1 MKRVILRCA
10 VLALSLAAVPV
21 AAQTRAWTSVGST
34 GTIDRA
40 SLGLYAT
47 SNATLGFV
55 AGPVGTVVARYNV
68 TNAFGGGFTDT
79 PPWNIFEM
87 TYFDNSPS
95 SVVTATLVQVDRC
108 TGAIT
113 VVCGITSSDA
123 AANTCARCTFPTG
136 TINFAA
142 SNYVI
147 EVKVNRTT
155 NVVNPQLVA
164 LRIF

>member
-1 MKRVILRCA
+1 MKRAILRCA
-10 VLALSLAAVPV
+10 VFALSLATVPL
-21 AAQTRAWTSVGST
+21 AAQTQGWTSVGSA

-47 SNATLGFV
+47 NTASLGFQP
-55 AGPVGTVVARYNV
+55 APTGTVVARYNV

-95 SVVTATLVQVDRC
+95 SVVSATLLEVDRC

-113 VVCGITSSDA
+113 VVCGMNSSDA
-123 AANTCARCTFPTG
+123 AGNTCTRCTFATG
-136 TINFAA
+136 SINFAT
-142 SNYVI
+142 SHYVV
-147 EVKVNRTT
+147 EVKVNRTLNT
-155 NVVNPQLVA
+155 VNPQLIA

>member
-1 MKRVILRCA
+1 MKRATLCCA
-10 VLALSLAAVPV
+10 ICALFLAAVPL
-21 AAQTRAWTSVGST
+21 AAQTQAWTSVGSD

-47 SNATLGFV
+47 STAALGFQP
-55 AGPVGTVVARYNV
+55 APTGSVVARYNV

-95 SVVTATLVQVDRC
+95 SLVSATLFEVDRC

-113 VVCGITSSDA
+113 VVCSMNSVDA
-123 AANTCARCTFPTG
+123 AGNTCTRCTFATG
-136 TINFAA
+136 AINFAT
-142 SNYVI
+142 SHYVV
-147 EVKVNRTT
+147 EVKVSRSLNT
-155 NVVNPQLVA
+155 VNPQLIA

>member
-1 MKRVILRCA
+1 MKRAILRCA
-10 VLALSLAAVPV
+10 VLALFLAAVPV
-21 AAQTRAWTSVGST
+21 AAQTQAWTSVGST

-47 SNATLGFV
+47 SIASLGFQP
-55 AGPVGTVVARYNV
+55 GPTGTVVARYNV

-95 SVVTATLVQVDRC
+95 SVVTATLVEVDRC
-108 TGAIT
+108 TGAVT
-113 VVCGITSSDA
+113 VVCGINSSDA
-123 AANTCARCTFPTG
+123 AANTCVRCTFPTG
-136 TINFAA
+136 TINFAT
-142 SNYVI
+142 SNYVV
-147 EVKVNRTT
+147 EVKVNRTLNT
-155 NVVNPQLVA
+155 VNPQLIA